1 MISNTSRV
9 GFGFGGP
16 VVGKA
21 CFELWLPHMG
31 VVGLNLESSDVD
43 MVSMEIWDI
52 NMGRFDLSFGVLLW
66 ADFVSCFEA
75 LVRIRCLGLGLQ
87 CSQS

>member
-1 MISNTSRV
+1 
-9 GFGFGGP
+9 
-16 VVGKA
+16 
-21 CFELWLPHMG
+21 MG
-31 VVGLNLESSDVD
+31 VVGLNLGSSDVD

-75 LVRIRCLGLGLQ
+75 LVRIWCLGLGLQ
-87 CSQS
+87 CTQS